1 MSVVY
6 DEIIIDR
13 AQFRCECSYELI
25 KDLGQKTLEQCYRQK
40 LISSSK
46 TALETSD

>member
-25 KDLGQKTLEQCYRQK
+25 KDLGQKIDYNIKQAEDNHKDREKQ
-40 LISSSK
+40 
-46 TALETSD
+46 